1 MPAAKNGKM
10 RLAQTGSEEKSSA
23 AAPVPITEWVLPKA
37 PAQPTYGNQSSTKDS
52 AKNEKRS
59 KQLLGELY
67 PDREYL
73 LKLKRDK
80 DFSSNP
86 NAKISNL
93 VQDALKYLD
102 TRTEFWRQQKPNMS
116 VNKSHKRVIQ
126 GINNRNY
133 QMILQKEKESKA
145 RIQSM
150 EKSKLPKA
158 LPVMNAQPP
167 SSTKIRKPLDAPTIK
182 RDAKAYNILNS

>member
-1 MPAAKNGKM
+1 MPSLKSGKI
-10 RLAQTGSEEKSSA
+10 RLTQTGSEEKPSA
-23 AAPVPITEWVLPKA
+23 AAPVPITEWVFPKA
-37 PAQPTYGNQSSTKDS
+37 PAQPTYGNQLSMKDS
-52 AKNEKRS
+52 TKNEKRS

-73 LKLKRDK
+73 LKLKQDK

-86 NAKISNL
+86 NANISNL
-93 VQDALKYLD
+93 VHDALKYID

-133 QMILQKEKESKA
+133 QMIMQKEKESKA

-150 EKSKLPKA
+150 EKARHPKA
-158 LPVMNAQPP
+158 LPVTNTQSPR
-167 SSTKIRKPLDAPTIK
+167 TVKVRKPLDAPIIK
-182 RDAKAYNILNS
+182 RDVKA